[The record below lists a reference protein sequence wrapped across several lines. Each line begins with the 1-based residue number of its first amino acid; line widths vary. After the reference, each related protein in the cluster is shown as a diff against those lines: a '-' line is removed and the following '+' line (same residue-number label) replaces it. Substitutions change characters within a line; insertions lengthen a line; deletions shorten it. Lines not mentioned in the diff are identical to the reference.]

1 MLSVSL
7 AERKNNQNQIKMKL
21 IITFLIAILFTS
33 CKQNEQNNEIIQ
45 DKIQETETDVE
56 TFKAEENT
64 LKIFNY
70 EDIARYSIASVMGQ
84 PTKIIKATKN
94 KDLYFVSY
102 IRKSD
107 KQKFEY
113 KIKFEGNKILWA
125 SIDGRWR
132 NSEYDEKISF
142 EENNETLKIITTFS
156 DMSQDTQE
164 YKKGE

>member
-1 MLSVSL
+1 
-7 AERKNNQNQIKMKL
+7 MKL

-33 CKQNEQNNEIIQ
+33 CKQNEQNNEIVQ
-45 DKIQETETDVE
+45 DKIPKTEAEVE
-56 TFKAEENT
+56 TLKAEEKT
-64 LKIFNY
+64 LKIFTY

-113 KIKFEGNKILWA
+113 KIKFEENKILWA

-142 EENNETLKIITTFS
+142 EENGEKLKIITTFS
-156 DMSQDTQE
+156 DMSQDIQE